1 MLDVLHHDYITTA
14 RAKGLNERKVIYTHA
29 LRNALLPL
37 ITIIGLSIPGL
48 IGGSVIAE
56 TIFAIPGM
64 GKLFFDAVLMRYA
77 IRINGMDC
85 LALTK
90 LDVLDDVEE
99 LYVCNAYKDIRTGE
113 VYSDLPAKSNFL
125 KYVEPIYEKLETWK
139 DEGKRSTDAREFS
152 DLPQGAINYVRYL
165 ERILD
170 IPITIVSVGPGRE
183 QTILIEDPIH
193 GPRRVLERV

>member
-1 MLDVLHHDYITTA
+1 VGKAYTTRVGEGPFPTEVAGTAAKILRAEGTAWEEIGTTTGRA
-14 RAKGLNERKVIYTHA
+14 RRVGW
-29 LRNALLPL
+29 
-37 ITIIGLSIPGL
+37 
-48 IGGSVIAE
+48 
-56 TIFAIPGM
+56 
-64 GKLFFDAVLMRYA
+64 FDAVLMRYA

-113 VYSDLPAKSNFL
+113 VYTDLPAKSNFL
-125 KYVEPIYEKLETWK
+125 KYVEPIYEKLDTWK

-152 DLPQGAINYVRYL
+152 ELPQGAINYVRYL

-170 IPITIVSVGPGRE
+170 IPITIVSVGPSRE

-193 GPRRVLERV
+193 GPRRVLQSVSV